1 MKTFPFRGSAI
12 AIAIAIFLSETT
24 TPDAFLLPSPSS
36 SASASADATAFAD
49 AASSSRA
56 FFSKTKHLNI
66 HSRIQILSTLRGGG
80 NGNLSGSGMGIG
92 RDHVKGMITRTNA
105 ESDDSSTE
113 GSSEQSIAT
122 AALNLVKGCVGS
134 GVLSLPAGVAAIG
147 DVPKAIVPASA
158 IVLTLGTISAYT
170 FHLLGRLTSV
180 AIQEND
186 KKESKQT
193 SSTVNSIGELWEYE
207 VGKSSSWLVSASIFL
222 TCFMTCLAYSII
234 LGDTLS
240 SLAETAGFTGLMS
253 SRRTSILLI
262 TLTAVYPLSCL
273 KSLAALAPISLMG
286 NIGILMTC
294 IVMTIRA
301 LPGGAYSSTAVAGAT
316 NFLQSLPVEL
326 RPSFGVTGFRSL
338 RSLLILIS
346 MTACAYLVH
355 MVGPEFYQTMKDPS
369 VVRFGILS
377 AVGFGGTALISAFMM
392 CVGFL
397 TFGGACKGMILN
409 NYSTLDKGATLCRL
423 LMGVSLLGSYA
434 FLAKGMRSAFFE
446 IFYKGKEI
454 TDKIHYQTMQ
464 ILIGILTT
472 LALFLGDAGFVVSL
486 TGAVLGSSL
495 IYIIPPY
502 LFLKST
508 KRRLRDGSLT
518 ITSTLKFERLW
529 NKFLICLGVFFA
541 FAGAGMSVANT
552 FFPHLL

>member
-1 MKTFPFRGSAI
+1 MKPFPLRGSAI
-12 AIAIAIFLSETT
+12 AITIAVFLGETT
-24 TPDAFLLPSPSS
+24 TPDAFLLPSPS
-36 SASASADATAFAD
+36 ASACATAVAD
-49 AASSSRA
+49 AASSSQNFYTREKHHRI
-56 FFSKTKHLNI
+56 KT
-66 HSRIQILSTLRGGG
+66 LSTLRGGG
-80 NGNLSGSGMGIG
+80 SRSGGVNA
-92 RDHVKGMITRTNA
+92 RRVKSLRNA
-105 ESDDSSTE
+105 ASSDDMNDDSSKD
-113 GSSEQSIAT
+113 GSNEQSIPT
-122 AALNLVKGCVGS
+122 AALNLIKGCVGS
-134 GVLSLPAGVAAIG
+134 GVLSLPAGVAALG
-147 DVPKAIVPASA
+147 DVPKAILPASA
-158 IVLTLGTISAYT
+158 IVLTLGAISAYT
-170 FHLLGRLTSV
+170 FHLLGRLTYV
-180 AIQEND
+180 TIDENG

-193 SSTVNSIGELWEYE
+193 STINSIGDLWEYE

-234 LGDTLS
+234 LGDTFS
-240 SLAETAGFTGLMS
+240 SLAETAGLTGLMS

-273 KSLAALAPISLMG
+273 KSLAALAPVSLMG

-301 LPGGAYSSTAVAGAT
+301 LPGGAYSPTAAIGAT
-316 NFLQSLPVEL
+316 NFLRSLPAEL
-326 RPSFGVTGFRSL
+326 QPSFGVTGFRSP
-338 RSLLILIS
+338 RSLLILSS

-377 AVGFGGTALISAFMM
+377 AVSFGGTALISAFMM

-423 LMGVSLLGSYA
+423 LMGISLLGSYA
-434 FLAKGMRSAFFE
+434 FLSKGMRSAFYE

-454 TDKIHYQTMQ
+454 TDKIHYRTMQ

-472 LALFLGDAGFVVSL
+472 LALFLGDAGFVVSV

-508 KRRLRDGSLT
+508 KRRTTDGSLT
-518 ITSTLKFERLW
+518 TTSTLKFERLW

-541 FAGAGMSVANT
+541 VAGAGMSVANT